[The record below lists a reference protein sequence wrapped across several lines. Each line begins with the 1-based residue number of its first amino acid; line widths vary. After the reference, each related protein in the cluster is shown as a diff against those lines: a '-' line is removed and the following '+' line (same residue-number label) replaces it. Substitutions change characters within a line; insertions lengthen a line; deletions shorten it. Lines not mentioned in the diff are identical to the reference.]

1 MMKKLL
7 PILAVLSLLALPAL
21 ADDVKTSSGTK
32 NGKPYFQASQ
42 KISGEATVLAVNKS
56 TREVTLRAAD
66 GDTTK
71 LKCGPEVKN
80 FPQIMKGDA
89 VKVVYTETLT
99 ITVEPPGTPGTT
111 EETSTAVAKPGEK
124 PHGGVVQKTT
134 VRATIAAIDKAAG
147 TATLQ
152 VADGTQHVVTP
163 RNPANLDKVKVGEMV
178 VITYT
183 EGLAASVE
191 KTSTKT
197 AEKK

>member
-1 MMKKLL
+1 MKKLL

-32 NGKPYFQASQ
+32 NGKPYLQASQ

-56 TREVTLRAAD
+56 TRELTLRSAD

-71 LKCGPEVKN
+71 IKCGPDIKN
-80 FPQIMKGDA
+80 FAQIAKGDG
-89 VKVVYTETLT
+89 VKVVYTESLM
-99 ITVEPPGTPGTT
+99 ITVEPPGTAGTST
-111 EETSTAVAKPGEK
+111 ETSTAAAKPGEH
-124 PHGGVVQKTT
+124 PHGSVTQKTT
-134 VRATIAAIDKAAG
+134 VKASIAAIDKAAG

-152 VADGTQHVVTP
+152 MADGTQHVVTP
-163 RNPANLDKVKVGEMV
+163 RNPANLDKVKVGDMV

-191 KTSTKT
+191 KP
-197 AEKK
+197 AAKK